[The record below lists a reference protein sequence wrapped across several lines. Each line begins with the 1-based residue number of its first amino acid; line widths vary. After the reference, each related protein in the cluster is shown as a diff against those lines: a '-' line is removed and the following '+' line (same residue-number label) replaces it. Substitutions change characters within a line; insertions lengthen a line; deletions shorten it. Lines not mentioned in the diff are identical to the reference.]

1 MRTRI
6 KDLAA
11 RREAL
16 VARAAAQRALAADAT
31 AGIRRGL
38 VSVERGLGIVRYLA
52 RKPLAIGLG
61 LAAIALLIAKPRQ
74 TATWLGYALT
84 AYTMF
89 RRARRALSPQGA
101 N

>member
-1 MRTRI
+1 M

-16 VARAAAQRALAADAT
+16 VAQAAVQRTLAADAT
-31 AGIRRGL
+31 AGIRHGL
-38 VSVERGLGIVRYLA
+38 ISVERGVGVLRYLA
-52 RKPLAIGLG
+52 RKPLVLGLG
-61 LAAIALLIAKPRQ
+61 VVAIALLIAKPRQ
-74 TATWLGYALT
+74 TVTWLGYAVT

-89 RRARRALSPQGA
+89 RRARRALSSQGP

>member
-1 MRTRI
+1 M

-16 VARAAAQRALAADAT
+16 VAQAAVQRALAADAT

-38 VSVERGLGIVRYLA
+38 ISIERSVGILRYLA
-52 RKPLAIGLG
+52 RKPLVLGLG
-61 LAAIALLIAKPRQ
+61 MAAVALLIAKPRQ
-74 TATWLGYALT
+74 TVTWLGYALT

-89 RRARRALSPQGA
+89 RRARRALSSQGA